1 MADLDF
7 GPYEKDIQVA
17 RFDMERCK
25 SLVDRNGERALA
37 IPVFEL
43 LLIPPDQVH
52 NQEELQRLL
61 ENIDMPLRRVNDD
74 LTNITDNLKS
84 KQIGSHFGTC

>member
-17 RFDMERCK
+17 QLDMERCK

-37 IPVFEL
+37 IPVFET

-61 ENIDMPLRRVNDD
+61 ENIDMPLRRVNND
-74 LTNITDNLKS
+74 LKNITDDLKS
-84 KQIGSHFGTC
+84 TQLSLHF